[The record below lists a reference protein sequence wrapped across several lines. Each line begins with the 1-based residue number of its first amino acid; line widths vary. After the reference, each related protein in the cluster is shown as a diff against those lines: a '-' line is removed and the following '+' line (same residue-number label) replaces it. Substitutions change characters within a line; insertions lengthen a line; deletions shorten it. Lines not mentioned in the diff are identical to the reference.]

1 MTNFL
6 KAHIALIAVNLIYG
20 LNYVVAKDIM
30 PEYILPNA
38 LIWIRVSGATVLFWA
53 VYLFYRER
61 VAWLDLLYM
70 ALCAVFGVSLN
81 QLFFFNGLN
90 LTSPINAAII
100 MTSNPIL
107 ATIVAAIL
115 LKERLAFLRIFGVF
129 LGAAAAVF
137 MITSGSEAHFGASSM
152 RGDVFV
158 LINSATYALYLVMA
172 KPLMQKYK
180 PITVITM
187 VFTFGLIFISSWP
200 PVWSEMQLVE
210 WSGIPTKIYAE
221 IGFVIFGVTFLT
233 YLFNIFA
240 LKHVSPTVSST
251 YIYSQPVFAAFF
263 AWLLLSFLG
272 KDYVQDIT
280 WVKVVCAGVIAF
292 SVWFVGRKRTITIG
306 PNSENNND

>member
-1 MTNFL
+1 LSNFL
-6 KAHIALIAVNLIYG
+6 KAHLALIAVNLIYG

-30 PEYILPNA
+30 PDHVLPNA
-38 LIWIRVSGATVLFWA
+38 LIWIRVSGATLLFWS
-53 VYLFYRER
+53 VYAFYREK
-61 VAWLDLLYM
+61 VALRDLAYM
-70 ALCAVFGVSLN
+70 ALCAVFGVTLN

-90 LTSPINAAII
+90 QTSPINAAII

-107 ATIVAAIL
+107 ATIIAAIL
-115 LKERLAFLRIFGVF
+115 LKERLAPWRIFGVL
-129 LGAAAAVF
+129 LGAAAALV
-137 MITSGSEAHFGASSM
+137 MITSGSEAQFGGSTM
-152 RGDVFV
+152 RGDLFV

-187 VFTFGLIFISSWP
+187 VFSFGLLFISSWP
-200 PVWSEMQLVE
+200 PVWQEMGQIS
-210 WSGIPTKIYAE
+210 WGTIPPKVYWE

-240 LKHVSPTVSST
+240 LKYVSPTVSST
-251 YIYSQPVFAAFF
+251 YIYSQPVFAGFF

-280 WVKVVCAGVIAF
+280 GIKIICAVVIAF
-292 SVWFVGRKRTITIG
+292 SVWLVGKRKFGKTSL
-306 PNSENNND
+306 NKE